1 MKRFSFFSLLLIS
14 STGLGQ
20 DLPLNLLKYPA
31 GFTVSIYAQPVVD
44 AREMALGSKDIVF
57 VGSRNAGKVYAVIPD
72 KKNSHGTRVLTIAS
86 GLNMPNGVAFH
97 QGSLYVAEVGR
108 ILRFDNI
115 ESNLNNPPKPTVI
128 ITKLPKEKAH
138 GWRFIS
144 FGPDGRLYIGVG
156 APCNVCLMD
165 DPHYATI
172 MRMEANGQNLEVYAK
187 GIRNTVGFD
196 WDPIHHNLWF
206 TDNGRDWLGDDLPPD
221 ELNVAPR
228 KGMDFGF
235 PYCYGKSTADPVYGK
250 LHSCSE
256 FTPPVYEFPAH
267 VAPLGMSFYTGKL
280 FPSNYWGQIFISE
293 HGSWNRSHKIGYQ
306 VITAKIKNNHV
317 TEVKPFISG
326 WLQGEKAWGRPV
338 DTLVMPDGALLI
350 SDDYANV
357 IYRVSYQQ

>member
-128 ITKLPKEKAH
+128 TTKLPKEKAH

>member
-1 MKRFSFFSLLLIS
+1 MLFFSLLLIS

-128 ITKLPKEKAH
+128 TTKLPKEKAH

>member
-1 MKRFSFFSLLLIS
+1 M
-14 STGLGQ
+14 
-20 DLPLNLLKYPA
+20 PLNLLKYPA

-128 ITKLPKEKAH
+128 TTKLPKEKAH

>member
-1 MKRFSFFSLLLIS
+1 MKLFSFFLVLIS
-14 STGLGQ
+14 FASLGQ
-20 DLPLNLLKYPA
+20 ALPLHLLKYPP
-31 GFTVSIYAQPVVD
+31 GFSVSIYAAPVSD
-44 AREMALGSKDIVF
+44 AREMALGSKDMVF
-57 VGSRNAGKVYAVIPD
+57 VGSRSAGKVYAVIPD

-97 QGSLYVAEVGR
+97 KGALYVAEIGR

-115 ESNLNNPPKPTVI
+115 ESNLNNPPEPVVVT
-128 ITKLPKEKAH
+128 TKLPKEKAH

-144 FGPDGRLYIGVG
+144 FGPDDKLYIGIG
-156 APCNVCLMD
+156 APCNVCLMED
-165 DPHYATI
+165 TRYATI
-172 MRMEANGQNLEVYAK
+172 MRMNADEQDLEIYAK

-196 WDPIHHNLWF
+196 WDPVHHNLWF

-250 LHSCSE
+250 THSCSE
-256 FTPPVYEFPAH
+256 FTPAVFEFPAH

-280 FPSNYWGQIFISE
+280 FPPNYWGQIFISE

-306 VITAKIKNNHV
+306 VTTVKIKNNHV

-338 DTLVMPDGALLI
+338 DTLVMPDGSLLI

>member
-57 VGSRNAGKVYAVIPD
+57 VGSRNAGKVYAVVPD
-72 KKNSHGTRVLTIAS
+72 KKNSHGTCVLTIAS

-115 ESNLNNPPKPTVI
+115 ESNLNSPPKPTVVT
-128 ITKLPKEKAH
+128 TKLPKEKAH

-172 MRMEANGQNLEVYAK
+172 MRMEADGQNLEVYAK

-206 TDNGRDWLGDDLPPD
+206 TDNGRDWLGDDSPPD

-338 DTLVMPDGALLI
+338 DTLIMPDGALLI

>member
-115 ESNLNNPPKPTVI
+115 ESNLNNPPKPTVVT
-128 ITKLPKEKAH
+128 TKLPKEKAH

-267 VAPLGMSFYTGKL
+267 VAPLGMSFYTGKKETIYL
-280 FPSNYWGQIFISE
+280 YKMTYQI
-293 HGSWNRSHKIGYQ
+293 
-306 VITAKIKNNHV
+306 
-317 TEVKPFISG
+317 
-326 WLQGEKAWGRPV
+326 
-338 DTLVMPDGALLI
+338 
-350 SDDYANV
+350 
-357 IYRVSYQQ
+357 VSF

>member
-1 MKRFSFFSLLLIS
+1 SFFSLLLIS

-31 GFTVSIYAQPVVD
+31 GFTVSIYARPVVD

-115 ESNLNNPPKPTVI
+115 ESNLNNPPKPTVVT
-128 ITKLPKEKAH
+128 TKLPKEKAH

-172 MRMEANGQNLEVYAK
+172 MIMEANGQNLEVYAK

>member
-128 ITKLPKEKAH
+128 TTKLPKEKAH

-156 APCNVCLMD
+156 VPCNVCLMD

>member
-1 MKRFSFFSLLLIS
+1 MKLFSFFSLLLIS

-20 DLPLNLLKYPA
+20 DLPLTHLKYPA

-72 KKNSHGTRVLTIAS
+72 KKNSHGTRVLTVAS

-97 QGSLYVAEVGR
+97 QGALYVAEVGR

-115 ESNLNNPPKPTVI
+115 ESNLNKPPKPTVVT
-128 ITKLPKEKAH
+128 TKLPKEKAH

-172 MRMEANGQNLEVYAK
+172 MRMEADGQNLEVYAK

-221 ELNVAPR
+221 ELNVAPT

-306 VITAKIKNNHV
+306 VIIAKIKNNHV

>member
-115 ESNLNNPPKPTVI
+115 ESNLNNPPKPTVVT
-128 ITKLPKEKAH
+128 TKLPKEKAH

-172 MRMEANGQNLEVYAK
+172 MRMEADGQNLEVYAK

-250 LHSCSE
+250 LHPCSE

-280 FPSNYWGQIFISE
+280 FPSNYWGLIFISE